1 MYENTG
7 IGEEEVIRV
16 FLHSFLL
23 FGSTTVLFNK
33 YVIAPT
39 TAAKAAHHTKEYFI
53 AGLPGCVGSCNATHT
68 VFVKIEYQFRQSH
81 LGFKSSHT
89 SRAFN
94 ITVNNRRRILATTTG
109 HPARWNDK
117 TIVLFDNFVVAL
129 AEGRVLEDN
138 IF

>member
-1 MYENTG
+1 
-7 IGEEEVIRV
+7 
-16 FLHSFLL
+16 LL
-23 FGSTTVLFNK
+23 QQLS
-33 YVIAPT
+33 
-39 TAAKAAHHTKEYFI
+39 
-53 AGLPGCVGSCNATHT
+53 AGLPGCVGSCDATHV
-68 VFVKIEYQFRQSH
+68 VFEKIEYRLRQSH

-129 AEGRVLEDN
+129 AEGRVLKDN
-138 IF
+138 IFYLYEKSAKRRLNVPLESSKADFGY